1 MSNIVTVNS
10 GSAINGSLKAG
21 RVSISTDSSI
31 TPSSGGKTWY
41 NMINPAEGYVF
52 ISDPKVQGYND
63 GPPIIYP
70 TQTSL
75 PADILATVNG
85 LPDRRGS
92 VPFDNVWDA
101 LVWVQSTGKYF
112 ILDKTLNGPSS
123 DEIVFV
129 LDGSNYSSYPQS
141 GSNAFDISN
150 TSTSGILENGVEFD
164 EVTNSFVFD
173 GTDDRIR
180 MTNKSP
186 LGQAQE
192 WSLSALVKFTQNS
205 NWNVIVDPSSYGTA
219 CNYMLWLHSG
229 SPTKLMA
236 TYDGSWSYGTIALSP
251 DRWYHLSL
259 TKASSG
265 GKVRFFVNG
274 EFDVERTL
282 SFNTNT
288 NVNDLYLG
296 RRDNGDYQL
305 PGNIANLRLYNK
317 KLSDPQIKQN
327 HFGAPIVTD
336 NLAYKWD
343 AGNLVS
349 YDKSGTTTYNLAG
362 SISGSLENGVAFNNP
377 NGGTWEFDGSND
389 RIVLESS
396 ITPGNGNWTVT
407 AWVKGKGAIV
417 GNTSGGPIANSFGI
431 SNAGNITYYNY
442 DGAWQSHVGNTT
454 LSRSEWYMLTWVNY
468 AGATAQDGTM
478 KMYVNGVADSSIFNS
493 YTTNGGPFND
503 IGHSV
508 YLPNGSTYFD
518 GEIANV
524 QVNTGTA
531 FTDAQVVDQYNAEYP
546 RFKSSRDIPK
556 EGLKIHYDLTDPNC
570 YLSGTTVYDL
580 SGNGNNGAVS
590 NGAYFNPLRN
600 GSIDMDGTDDYIIT
614 NFSGNTSTTSY
625 TVINVMKSDNNSSD
639 INNRQSIFGFDDGDG
654 IGYNVLCQ
662 EIWGQGGYGFVG
674 DGSNYTI
681 WSWTASGA
689 KENIQVYGCVRTPT
703 QVKTYVNGALTT
715 TYNNSNRV
723 SAFTRYTIGERG
735 PSGGNNWDGQVFYS
749 LVYDRELSAD
759 EINRIY
765 NTINTRFA
773 VALPRT
779 VTDSLALTL
788 DAGDI
793 TSYPREGTTWYD
805 RSGNGNNGTLT
816 NGPIYEFV
824 NGGVIGFDGV
834 DDYVTFGNPSSMSNA
849 QVTVTFWYNPTTLMN
864 STHNGIMNGRT
875 PGGRFCLFWL
885 NGTTLSTQYRD
896 DSGLSAAQG
905 GVWTRSNAP
914 VAVSANKWYF
924 IQITGNES
932 TNEWRVG
939 VDLNVSTSSFS
950 SQYVEPDAT
959 NWLLG
964 RRTGTAYD
972 HSKIANVQVYDRIL
986 TPSEVLENYK
996 STRSRFGNDG
1006 IVTSGL
1012 VFSVDAGNVD
1022 SYQNSSTTT
1031 TSLAG
1036 SVTGTLVNGVGF
1048 SSECGGTWEFDGV
1061 DDIITTDFP
1070 VSTISNVTI
1079 EAVVYR
1085 NQATNRYEAIIQNN
1099 LASDDALYVNP
1110 SGYLMFWPCASST
1123 LTVPIGQWS
1132 HVAVSF
1138 NGSTLTYIVN
1148 GTVQALAASCSHI
1161 TDWDFL
1167 RIGGH
1172 STTDSERWIGKI
1184 AVAKVY
1190 NQSLSSSQL
1199 IQNYNAYR
1207 NRFGLD

>member
-21 RVSISTDSSI
+21 RISISTDSSV

-41 NMINPAEGYVF
+41 NMINPAGGYTI
-52 ISDPKVQGYND
+52 ISDPKIQGYND

-70 TQTSL
+70 TQTTL
-75 PADILATVNG
+75 PSDILATING

-92 VPFDNVWDA
+92 VAFDNVWDA
-101 LVWVQSTGKYF
+101 LIWVQSTGKYF
-112 ILDKTLNGPSS
+112 ILDKTLSGRVS
-123 DEIVFV
+123 DGIALAIDF
-129 LDGSNYSSYPQS
+129 SQPSSYPQS
-141 GSNAFDISN
+141 GSTAFDLSGNDIDGTLINGPTFDSGGWIEFDGIDDSLNFSN
-150 TSTSGILENGVEFD
+150 AYSEVDFPHNSAWSIQFKANAKSFVNSYPGFLVKGAASSTGVLLFYGSNGVLYWKHNNAQTGFTTLTFDKWVDITLTYGGSGNVLAYINGVYDQTVGSMTSTDTTS
-164 EVTNSFVFD
+164 
-173 GTDDRIR
+173 
-180 MTNKSP
+180 
-186 LGQAQE
+186 
-192 WSLSALVKFTQNS
+192 
-205 NWNVIVDPSSYGTA
+205 
-219 CNYMLWLHSG
+219 
-229 SPTKLMA
+229 
-236 TYDGSWSYGTIALSP
+236 
-251 DRWYHLSL
+251 
-259 TKASSG
+259 
-265 GKVRFFVNG
+265 
-274 EFDVERTL
+274 
-282 SFNTNT
+282 
-288 NVNDLYLG
+288 DLYLG
-296 RRDNGDYQL
+296 RGDQYGDNLISSFKKYSKQL
-305 PGNIANLRLYNK
+305 
-317 KLSDPQIKQN
+317 SSTEVSQN
-327 HFGAPIVTD
+327 YYGAPIVTD

-531 FTDAQVVDQYNAEYP
+531 FTDAQVVAQYNAEYP

-639 INNRQSIFGFDDGDG
+639 VNNRQSIFGFDDGDG

-765 NTINTRFA
+765 NTINARFA

-779 VTDSLALTL
+779 VTDSLKLNL
-788 DAGDI
+788 DAGDT
-793 TSYPREGTTWYD
+793 TSYSRTGTTWYD
-805 RSGNGNNGTLT
+805 RSGNGNNATLYNSPTYTIAEGGVFDLDGTDDYFIAPASAAGMYNFGTDGTLEMWFRPDASYTT
-816 NGPIYEFV
+816 NHRLLCVTNNASAIDVYIASSGILYLHGNQAYATQTVPINEWTHLMVTYV
-824 NGGVIGFDGV
+824 GGVVQIYFNGEAQTMAGTKLTGYNITNNNQLFIGQFSGGGS
-834 DDYVTFGNPSSMSNA
+834 YYF
-849 QVTVTFWYNPTTLMN
+849 
-864 STHNGIMNGRT
+864 NG
-875 PGGRFCLFWL
+875 
-885 NGTTLSTQYRD
+885 
-896 DSGLSAAQG
+896 
-905 GVWTRSNAP
+905 
-914 VAVSANKWYF
+914 
-924 IQITGNES
+924 
-932 TNEWRVG
+932 
-939 VDLNVSTSSFS
+939 
-950 SQYVEPDAT
+950 
-959 NWLLG
+959 
-964 RRTGTAYD
+964 
-972 HSKIANVQVYDRIL
+972 KIANTKIYHRGL

-996 STRSRFGNDG
+996 STRSRFGTDG

-1012 VFSVDAGNVD
+1012 VFNVDAGNID

-1031 TSLAG
+1031 TSLTG
-1036 SVTGTLVNGVGF
+1036 SHTGTLTNGVGF
-1048 SSECGGTWEFDGV
+1048 ESTNGGTWDFDGT
-1061 DDIITTDFP
+1061 DDYISMGSLNLQQSWTLEVWVNMDSDASFGLFGQGTYGTGLGLHILYQSSSRGMIFGMYANDNDYQNNYRPSPATGAWYHWVFTYN
-1070 VSTISNVTI
+1070 VSTYDKQFYADSVLQTPGSSVETVYSGTGQFNIGAIYSN
-1079 EAVVYR
+1079 A
-1085 NQATNRYEAIIQNN
+1085 
-1099 LASDDALYVNP
+1099 
-1110 SGYLMFWPCASST
+1110 
-1123 LTVPIGQWS
+1123 
-1132 HVAVSF
+1132 
-1138 NGSTLTYIVN
+1138 GSPAN
-1148 GTVQALAASCSHI
+1148 
-1161 TDWDFL
+1161 
-1167 RIGGH
+1167 
-1172 STTDSERWIGKI
+1172 GKI
-1184 AVAKVY
+1184 AV
-1190 NQSLSSSQL
+1190 S
-1199 IQNYNAYR
+1199 
-1207 NRFGLD
+1207 RFIIEYLQPQK